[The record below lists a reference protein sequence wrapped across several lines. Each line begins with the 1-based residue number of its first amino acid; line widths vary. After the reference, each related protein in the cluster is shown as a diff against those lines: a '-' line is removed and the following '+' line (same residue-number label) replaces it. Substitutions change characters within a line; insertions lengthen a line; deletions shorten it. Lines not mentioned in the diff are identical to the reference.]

1 MSRVIDGNL
10 KKSNPSKSTH
20 FLNEFSSPVFEPY
33 ATFTKWA
40 DSGFKILQTDK
51 ESTNTNKH

>member
-1 MSRVIDGNL
+1 MLRVIDGTL

-40 DSGFKILQTDK
+40 DSGFKILQTD
-51 ESTNTNKH
+51 